1 MVELKV
7 SFFRSHVSLH
17 DLSSN
22 VQDTAKVRQV
32 TGVLYEPHVVKEG
45 IRKIQL
51 IGRDSKFQIRHT
63 LIGEN
68 LREYDSTKPN
78 ADPPKRH
85 QTKHGKSLEV
95 EMDSGQ
101 VRFQWLR
108 CRILQRK

>member
-51 IGRDSKFQIRHT
+51 IGRDSKVSDKAYPNRGKFERIRF
-63 LIGEN
+63 
-68 LREYDSTKPN
+68 Y
-78 ADPPKRH
+78 
-85 QTKHGKSLEV
+85 
-95 EMDSGQ
+95 
-101 VRFQWLR
+101 
-108 CRILQRK
+108 